1 MRAIRAASA
10 ALLGVASFTLT
21 TPTAVATDN
30 QVTSPVF
37 SVSPATVAPGGRV
50 TLSASG
56 CNTTATA
63 TSGVFDTVSIRL
75 GSSTTAVVDSD
86 ARVGGQYSVQ
96 FNCPGQ
102 GTGSF
107 NITISGG
114 RSTPTIG
121 STATTATTA
130 ATTTATAPGAVRGGL
145 GGSIAGLNAGQL
157 AAGTALVVAAAT
169 ATIFLVRRRAEG
181 RRH

>member
-107 NITISGG
+107 NITIAGG

-121 STATTATTA
+121 STATTA

>member
-1 MRAIRAASA
+1 MSMRAIRVASA

-21 TPTAVATDN
+21 APTAAAADN

-37 SVSPATVAPGGRV
+37 SVSPSTVAPGGRV

-63 TSGVFDTVSIRL
+63 TSGVFDTVTIRP
-75 GSSTTAVVDSD
+75 GSSTTAVVDTD
-86 ARVGGQYSVQ
+86 ARVGAQYSVQ

-107 NITISGG
+107 NLMISGG

-121 STATTATTA
+121 STAT
-130 ATTTATAPGAVRGGL
+130 ATAPGPARGGI
-145 GGSIAGLNAGQL
+145 GGSIGGLNAGQL

-169 ATIFLVRRRAEG
+169 APIFVVRRRREG
-181 RRH
+181 RQH

>member
-1 MRAIRAASA
+1 MRAIRVASA
-10 ALLGVASFTLT
+10 ALLGVASLTLT
-21 TPTAVATDN
+21 APTSAAADN
-30 QVTSPVF
+30 QATSPVF
-37 SVSPATVAPGGRV
+37 SVSPSTVAPGGRV

-56 CNTTATA
+56 CNTMATA
-63 TSGVFDTVSIRL
+63 TSGVFDTVTIRP

-107 NITISGG
+107 NITIAGG

-121 STATTATTA
+121 S
-130 ATTTATAPGAVRGGL
+130 TATAPGAVRGGL
-145 GGSIAGLNAGQL
+145 GGSIGGLNAGQL

-169 ATIFLVRRRAEG
+169 ATIFVVRRRVEG

>member
-1 MRAIRAASA
+1 MRAIRVASA

-21 TPTAVATDN
+21 APTAAAADN

-37 SVSPATVAPGGRV
+37 SVSPSTVAPGGRV

-63 TSGVFDTVSIRL
+63 TSGVFDTVTIRP

-86 ARVGGQYSVQ
+86 ARVGAQYSVQ

-107 NITISGG
+107 NLTISGG
-114 RSTPTIG
+114 RSAPTIG
-121 STATTATTA
+121 STATA
-130 ATTTATAPGAVRGGL
+130 TATAPGPARGGI
-145 GGSIAGLNAGQL
+145 GGSIGGLNAGQL

-169 ATIFLVRRRAEG
+169 ATIFVVRRRREG
-181 RRH
+181 RQH

>member
-1 MRAIRAASA
+1 MRAIRVASA

-21 TPTAVATDN
+21 APTAAAADN

-37 SVSPATVAPGGRV
+37 SVSPSTVAPGGRV
-50 TLSASG
+50 TLSANG
-56 CNTTATA
+56 CNTMATA
-63 TSGVFDTVSIRL
+63 TSGVFDTVTIRP

-86 ARVGGQYSVQ
+86 ARVGAQYSVQ

-107 NITISGG
+107 NLTISGG
-114 RSTPTIG
+114 RSAPTIG
-121 STATTATTA
+121 STAT
-130 ATTTATAPGAVRGGL
+130 ATAPGPARGGI
-145 GGSIAGLNAGQL
+145 GGSIGGLNAGQL

-169 ATIFLVRRRAEG
+169 ATIFVVRRRREG
-181 RRH
+181 RQH